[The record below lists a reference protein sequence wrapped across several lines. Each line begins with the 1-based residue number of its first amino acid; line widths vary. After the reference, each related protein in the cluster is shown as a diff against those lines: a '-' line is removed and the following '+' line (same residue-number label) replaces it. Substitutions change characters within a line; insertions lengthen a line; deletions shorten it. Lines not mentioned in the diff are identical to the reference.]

1 MFTHEKLI
9 YLYLYYHLNISLP
22 SFHFISTT
30 NGVYQ
35 NKCVFWLPLF
45 AKSSFY
51 IERDCYKEGKLWQE
65 ASILWCP
72 SRMNYIIGT
81 LRNNE
86 RVKVKMIQQLFLM
99 HNCFDLWH
107 EIIAMH
113 YLIQFFVSNTRI
125 SILCKFTKEISES
138 NISTKLNISSIIL
151 DIFCLN
157 TLSALKT

>member
-1 MFTHEKLI
+1 MHLSNHIKYF
-9 YLYLYYHLNISLP
+9 HLNISLP
-22 SFHFISTT
+22 LFHFISTT

-86 RVKVKMIQQLFLM
+86 KSKGKNDSATISNAQLF
-99 HNCFDLWH
+99 W
-107 EIIAMH
+107 
-113 YLIQFFVSNTRI
+113 FVTWNHCDALFNT
-125 SILCKFTKEISES
+125 
-138 NISTKLNISSIIL
+138 
-151 DIFCLN
+151 IFCFQHSN
-157 TLSALKT
+157 FDTL